1 MVHCALFSAEKQPDV
16 IGIGIIYFNASTI
29 FSQAIVPV
37 EYIFM
42 VQRVE
47 IGMDLDLKIVKS
59 FGITVLYGKSLD
71 ATCETEKCTNT
82 RVF

>member
-1 MVHCALFSAEKQPDV
+1 MKIAVTMSLKAGYLLNLTLLV
-16 IGIGIIYFNASTI
+16 L
-29 FSQAIVPV
+29 SQAIVPV

-59 FGITVLYGKSLD
+59 FGITVLYGESLD
-71 ATCETEKCTNT
+71 ATCETEKCTNS